1 MLERGILKNES
12 ASRVVDTLVK
22 EMTIE
27 EKAEFETLEVLDI
40 ELEQAEYLQTI
51 GEGWAYPLERFMNE
65 LELLE
70 VMHMKT
76 LTNAS
81 TGERHLMSV
90 PITQSVGEEDKERLQ
105 GKEKVAIKCSA
116 ISDQILAVIEKP
128 EFYSNRKEEIS
139 ARVFG
144 TQSVKHPKVER
155 IMAQGDYLITG
166 AKMRFL
172 KHIEFNDGMDMYRLS
187 PKAIQEAIKAKNAD
201 AVYAFQV
208 RNPLHNG
215 HVLMLNDTR
224 EQLLAQGF
232 KNPVLL
238 LHPLG
243 GWCKDD
249 DVPLDYRM
257 RQHQAL
263 LDDGTLNKDHTILA
277 VWPSPMYYGGPT
289 EVLWHASSRV
299 NAGISHFIT
308 GRDPAGVK
316 HPEQDKDCYDVWH
329 GQKLLVHVKEMLNE
343 VEVVPFKVAA
353 YNKVNKAM
361 EFFGGPGCNKEDF
374 EFISGSRM
382 RAMAKNK
389 EALPEGFM
397 SPNGWAVLSEYYQ
410 KD

>member
-1 MLERGILKNES
+1 
-12 ASRVVDTLVK
+12 
-22 EMTIE
+22 
-27 EKAEFETLEVLDI
+27 
-40 ELEQAEYLQTI
+40 
-51 GEGWAYPLERFMNE
+51 
-65 LELLE
+65 
-70 VMHMKT
+70 
-76 LTNAS
+76 
-81 TGERHLMSV
+81 
-90 PITQSVGEEDKERLQ
+90 
-105 GKEKVAIKCSA
+105 
-116 ISDQILAVIEKP
+116 
-128 EFYSNRKEEIS
+128 
-139 ARVFG
+139 
-144 TQSVKHPKVER
+144 
-155 IMAQGDYLITG
+155 
-166 AKMRFL
+166 
-172 KHIEFNDGMDMYRLS
+172 
-187 PKAIQEAIKAKNAD
+187 
-201 AVYAFQV
+201 
-208 RNPLHNG
+208 
-215 HVLMLNDTR
+215 MLNDTR